1 VVDVGAHAHV
11 RSFDPGQLPPLT
23 LRSASWHPLPAG
35 PPVAAASTSCRCSPL
50 TASTTIAG
58 RPSAACSHPPANS
71 SDSILLSANL
81 VSVKTDVHL
90 VMKNTDFTWRVHMI
104 RYVIYH
110 YAKCR
115 ADNRQILNIAHK
127 QSPGWPHTVVP
138 RLILQRR
145 ERRVHQR
152 FAGRPASGS
161 HEVETFEPVSIR
173 ARSPFQILKAIF
185 RSVVSQHDKLS

>member
-1 VVDVGAHAHV
+1 MKTQGPILVCIHLQGHRRLSSAAPEGSSTPAAGGTACMVVGAHAHV
-11 RSFDPGQLPPLT
+11 CSFDPGQLPPLT
-23 LRSASWHPLPAG
+23 LRTASWHPLPAG

-58 RPSAACSHPPANS
+58 RPSAACSRPPANS
-71 SDSILLSANL
+71 SDSILLSPNL

-145 ERRVHQR
+145 ERRVH
-152 FAGRPASGS
+152 
-161 HEVETFEPVSIR
+161 
-173 ARSPFQILKAIF
+173 
-185 RSVVSQHDKLS
+185 